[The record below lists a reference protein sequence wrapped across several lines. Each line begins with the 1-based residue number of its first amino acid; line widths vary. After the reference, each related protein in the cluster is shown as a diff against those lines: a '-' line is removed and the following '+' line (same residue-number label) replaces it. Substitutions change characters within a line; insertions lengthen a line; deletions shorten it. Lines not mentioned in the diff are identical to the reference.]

1 MTYGEFGIILL
12 LRLRILPKQNRHN
25 QPDGN
30 NSFTKGEASLESTLR
45 RQIEKGFPVL
55 LYISRFQAQEGGGS
69 ERDREKDH
77 STH

>member
-1 MTYGEFGIILL
+1 MTYGGFGIIL

-30 NSFTKGEASLESTLR
+30 NSFTKGEADLESTLR

-55 LYISRFQAQEGGGS
+55 YISRFQAQEGGGS
-69 ERDREKDH
+69 ERERERDH